1 MTETMLSNP
10 FRPGAGHPPPYLAG
24 RQQQTQ
30 EFRRL
35 LEQKVIADNLIL
47 TGLRGVGKT
56 VLLDTFKPIA
66 IQSRWLWVWND
77 LSEASS
83 LSEVNLAV
91 RLCTDL
97 AVVTSTLSTG
107 EEQVRRRGMGLTS
120 QMETVSVALDYEA
133 LLAVW
138 NRTPGLSSD
147 KLVALLETV
156 WAVVQLHDIPGIVFA
171 YDEAQN
177 LANHPAK
184 EEYPLSM
191 LLDVFQSIQRRGIPF
206 MLALAGLPTL
216 FPKLVEARTFAER
229 MFRVVTLDRLT
240 KPDCE
245 EAILQPIDRAGSA
258 IRFTDESVELIYDT
272 SKGYPYFVQYI
283 CKEAFDVWALTPDA
297 SIPMVDIMRKLD
309 ADFFAGRWARATDR
323 QRDLLIIIAHLK
335 NAGEEFT
342 VQDIVEASKSSSRP
356 FSPSHVNQMLAAL
369 GDAGLIYKNRWGRY
383 SLAVPLLN
391 EFILRQEEDAGTI
404 EK

>member
-356 FSPSHVNQMLAAL
+356 FSSSHVNQMLAAL